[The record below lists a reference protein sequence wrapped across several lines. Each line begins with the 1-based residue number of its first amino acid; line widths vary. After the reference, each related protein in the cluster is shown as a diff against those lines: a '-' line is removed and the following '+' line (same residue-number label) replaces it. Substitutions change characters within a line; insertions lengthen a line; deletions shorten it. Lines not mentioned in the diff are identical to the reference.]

1 MGNDLLLVGSI
12 PLDTVEEVMRT
23 FGAPLGR
30 YLPAMPDGEVGE
42 RRSWVNRFSYQVF
55 NGHSDLETLRRPPK
69 KDGVEQLL
77 PTKRGE
83 SWQFQVRPGVKR
95 VRFGLPGLR
104 LGYARDATNS
114 YFIFRTLRDQGI
126 LPAEMRFQV
135 SIPMVNSVIRPLY
148 FPVPGDIDKVRPGF
162 EEALAAE
169 IELIVRRIPAKD
181 LAIQWDLAHELSA
194 VYGQPDNPPSEALI
208 ETHVAPVRRLSAL
221 LPAEAALGFHFC
233 FGTFGGWPA
242 FAPADLGRAVELIN
256 ASIAAAGRRTDWIH
270 IPMLNRADETFYA
283 PLARLDPGDARIY
296 LGMIHS
302 MHSFRER
309 LAAARKFVP
318 SFGLAAYCGF
328 GRTPPEQLPQ
338 LLEDHLKAVELITPA
353 PGRQQAG
360 IHSFH
365 K

>member
-1 MGNDLLLVGSI
+1 MGNELLLVGSI

-42 RRSWVNRFSYQVF
+42 RRSWVNRFSYLLF
-55 NGHSDLETLRRPPK
+55 NGHPDLETLRRPPK
-69 KDGVEQLL
+69 IDGVEQLL
-77 PTKRGE
+77 PTKRSE
-83 SWQFQVRPGVKR
+83 SWQFRVRPGVER
-95 VRFGLPGLR
+95 VRFGLAGLR

-114 YFIFRTLRDQGI
+114 YFIFRTLRDKG
-126 LPAEMRFQV
+126 LFPADVRFQV
-135 SIPMVNSVIRPLY
+135 SIPMINSVIRPLY
-148 FPVPGDIDKVRPGF
+148 FPEPGDIDKVRPGF

-181 LAIQWDLAHELSA
+181 LAIQWDLAGELLA
-194 VYGQPDNPPSEALI
+194 VYGQPDHPPTEALI
-208 ETHVAPVRRLSAL
+208 ATHVAPVRRLSAL
-221 LPAEAALGFHFC
+221 LPAAAALGFHFC

-256 ASIAAAGRRTDWIH
+256 ASVAAAGRRIDWIH
-270 IPMLNRADETFYA
+270 IPALDRANEAFYA
-283 PLARLDPGDARIY
+283 PLARLEPGDARIY

-302 MHSFRER
+302 MHTLRER
-309 LAAARKFVP
+309 LAVARKFLP

-338 LLEDHLKAVELITPA
+338 LLEDHLQALELLKAA
-353 PGRQQAG
+353 
-360 IHSFH
+360 
-365 K
+365 

>member
-1 MGNDLLLVGSI
+1 MGNQLLLVGSI

-23 FGAPLGR
+23 FGGPLGR

-42 RRSWVNRFSYQVF
+42 RRSWVNRFSYLLF
-55 NGHSDLETLRRPPK
+55 NGHPDLETLRRPPK
-69 KDGVEQLL
+69 IDGVEQPL
-77 PTKRGE
+77 PTKRSE
-83 SWQFQVRPGVKR
+83 SWQFRVRPGVER

-114 YFIFRTLRDQGI
+114 YFIFRTLRDQGVF
-126 LPAEMRFQV
+126 PADVRFQV
-135 SIPMVNSVIRPLY
+135 SIPMINSVIRPLY
-148 FPVPGDIDKVRPGF
+148 FPEPGDIDKVRPGF

-169 IELIVRRIPAKD
+169 IEVIVRRIPPKD
-181 LAIQWDLAHELSA
+181 LAIQWDLAGELLS
-194 VYGQPDNPPSEALI
+194 VYGQPDNPPGESMI

-221 LPAEAALGFHFC
+221 LPPDAALGFHFC

-256 ASIAAAGRRTDWIH
+256 ASVAAAGRPISWIH
-270 IPMLNRADETFYA
+270 IPTLDRTDDAFYA
-283 PLARLDPGDARIY
+283 PLARLQPGDARIY

-302 MHSFRER
+302 MPTLRQR
-309 LAAARKFVP
+309 LAVVRKFVP

-338 LLEDHLKAVELITPA
+338 LLSDHLQALELLKAA
-353 PGRQQAG
+353 
-360 IHSFH
+360 
-365 K
+365 

>member
-42 RRSWVNRFSYQVF
+42 RRSWVNRFSYLLF
-55 NGHSDLETLRRPPK
+55 NGHPDLETLRRPPK
-69 KDGVEQLL
+69 IDGVEQLL
-77 PTKRGE
+77 PTKRSE
-83 SWQFQVRPGVKR
+83 SWQFRVRPGVER

-114 YFIFRTLRDQGI
+114 YFIFRTLRDQG
-126 LPAEMRFQV
+126 LFPADVRFQV
-135 SIPMVNSVIRPLY
+135 SIPMINSVIRPLY
-148 FPVPGDIDKVRPGF
+148 FPEPGDIDKVRPGF

-169 IELIVRRIPAKD
+169 IAVIVRRIPAKD
-181 LAIQWDLAHELSA
+181 LAVQWDLAGELLS
-194 VYGQPDNPPSEALI
+194 VYGQPDNPPSEASI
-208 ETHVAPVRRLSAL
+208 ETHIAPVRRLSKL

-256 ASIAAAGRRTDWIH
+256 ASVAAAGRRTDWIH
-270 IPMLNRADETFYA
+270 IPTLDRTDDAFYA
-283 PLARLDPGDARIY
+283 PLARLNPSDARIY

-302 MHSFRER
+302 MGSFRER
-309 LAAARKFVP
+309 LAVVRKFVP
-318 SFGLAAYCGF
+318 DFGLAAYCGF
-328 GRTPPEQLPQ
+328 GRTPPEQLPG
-338 LLEDHLKAVELITPA
+338 LLKDHVEALDILKAA
-353 PGRQQAG
+353 
-360 IHSFH
+360 
-365 K
+365 